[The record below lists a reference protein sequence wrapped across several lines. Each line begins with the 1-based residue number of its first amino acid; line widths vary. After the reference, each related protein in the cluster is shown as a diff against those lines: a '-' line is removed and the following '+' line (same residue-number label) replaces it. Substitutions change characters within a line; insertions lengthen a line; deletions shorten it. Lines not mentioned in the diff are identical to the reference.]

1 LVITGVAP
9 DSPAERAGLL
19 VGDVLLAVAG
29 EPVEDA
35 ASLRDALA
43 RAAEIVRLSVMRGGE
58 TREVEAELGDSGQSR
73 ARGA

>member
-1 LVITGVAP
+1 MVFASVAP
-9 DSPAERAGLL
+9 NSPAERAGLL

-35 ASLRDALA
+35 ASLREALA
-43 RAAEIVRLSVMRGGE
+43 RAAEIVRLCVMRGGE
-58 TREVEAELGDSGQSR
+58 TREVEAGLGDSGQSR